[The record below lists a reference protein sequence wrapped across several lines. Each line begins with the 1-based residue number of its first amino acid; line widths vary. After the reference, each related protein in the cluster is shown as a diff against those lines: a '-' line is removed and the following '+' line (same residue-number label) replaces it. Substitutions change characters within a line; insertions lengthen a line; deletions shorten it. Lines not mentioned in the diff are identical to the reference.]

1 MRHFKDKY
9 HGFVGELVP
18 DGSGYKLKPSV
29 YYSNYVPPNH
39 YKDLT
44 KLEQVHTPAYKIGTV
59 RNGKKLAYQ
68 TLEKTIWQ

>member
-18 DGSGYKLKPSV
+18 DGSGFRLRQSKYFS
-29 YYSNYVPPNH
+29 YHVPPNH
-39 YKDLT
+39 YKD
-44 KLEQVHTPAYKIGTV
+44 KYNLEEVRTPTFKIGTK
-59 RNGKKLAYQ
+59 RNGKELVYQ